1 MNTIKKIFGAVIL
14 FVVITA
20 IILVVFREQIK
31 VAAVRKYVEQWT
43 ENLLQGAA
51 IDPGE
56 KEKISRKFAE
66 FYALAVE
73 KIIPQSKV
81 EEVWDKEGLNQGF
94 WYFYLKNF
102 FTELVA
108 DSGMA
113 TLARQKARGTVDKF
127 LSYIKDGRV
136 SRKDLY
142 ELQKDVRVFHLD
154 ESPLNKVEDKDVQ
167 NAVNRINA
175 VNEELEK
182 RGPGKPI
189 DPVDTF
195 KKLVQKVEEVTE
207 KYRPKKEE

>member
-14 FVVITA
+14 FVVIAA

-51 IDPGE
+51 LDPGE
-56 KEKISRKFAE
+56 KEQISRKFAE

-81 EEVWDKEGLNQGF
+81 EEVWNKEGLNRGF

-108 DSGMA
+108 ESGMA
-113 TLARQKARGTVDKF
+113 SLAREKAKGTVEKF

-136 SRKDLY
+136 SRQDLFN
-142 ELQKDVRVFHLD
+142 LQKDVRVFHLD
-154 ESPLNKVEDKDVQ
+154 ESPLNKVEDKDVEA
-167 NAVNRINA
+167 AVKRIDA

-182 RGPGKPI
+182 RGPGKPVN
-189 DPVDTF
+189 PVDAF
-195 KKLVQKVEEVTE
+195 KKLVTKVEQVTE
-207 KYRPKKEE
+207 KYRPRKKE